1 MELNK
6 SFPPPYQENQ
16 SYDYQ
21 RMGFMSQNGLPNPQ
35 ITVGYQPMPMPHP
48 YMATTYT
55 PTMYSGSAAD
65 PSVGPI
71 AYAPTYAAPPTGY
84 YPPVQPVINQ
94 PVHTPGQHNGQNPSG
109 ASTMNLSFLSSISEL
124 KIAQK
129 KELLEVMLSYESQNK
144 YEIFGSNGELL
155 FNSKEESGCCSRQ
168 LFGSSRPFEMAIS
181 APSGQEIIHL
191 SRPLACGSLCFPC
204 CQQEMEVFSPPGNLI
219 ASIQKEWTLLT
230 PLFSVYD
237 STGQKIFKVK
247 GSMLTTSFF
256 GNDVDFKVIAGSDTE
271 VGCISKKWGGL
282 LTELVTDADKFNVT
296 FPVDLDVRMK
306 AALLGLAFLIDF
318 LYFEKN

>member
-94 PVHTPGQHNGQNPSG
+94 PVHTPG
-109 ASTMNLSFLSSISEL
+109 E
-124 KIAQK
+124 
-129 KELLEVMLSYESQNK
+129 Y
-144 YEIFGSNGELL
+144 IF
-155 FNSKEESGCCSRQ
+155 
-168 LFGSSRPFEMAIS
+168 
-181 APSGQEIIHL
+181 
-191 SRPLACGSLCFPC
+191 
-204 CQQEMEVFSPPGNLI
+204 
-219 ASIQKEWTLLT
+219 
-230 PLFSVYD
+230 
-237 STGQKIFKVK
+237 
-247 GSMLTTSFF
+247 
-256 GNDVDFKVIAGSDTE
+256 
-271 VGCISKKWGGL
+271 
-282 LTELVTDADKFNVT
+282 
-296 FPVDLDVRMK
+296 
-306 AALLGLAFLIDF
+306 
-318 LYFEKN
+318 